1 MSLLSVRDLHVHF
14 VKRDLK
20 NQIRTAKALNGVTFD
35 LEQGL
40 TLGMVGETGA
50 GKSLTASSIMGG
62 LAGSA
67 KVVQG
72 SIQFE
77 GQELVGL
84 DVGTLNT
91 IRGTGITIIVQ
102 SPLTSLD
109 PLAKIGEQLIRVQQ
123 EHTAISREDARNKAL
138 DILRAVQ
145 IPEPERRMDA
155 WPHEMSGGMAQRIL
169 IAMALVNGPRLLIA
183 DEPTT
188 GLDVTVQAQVLDL
201 LAGLVQSRNMAT
213 IIITHDLGVVSHYCT
228 RVAVM
233 FAGTIVET
241 GAVDEV
247 LNNPRHPYTRELIDS
262 VPERIIDRGYRT
274 VGRAPDLYNLP
285 NGCLFRYRC
294 PMAAEICHT
303 VPPAKVVGPG
313 HAARCHFAEQVSEAM
328 PQVAAN
334 QSATS

>member
-35 LEQGL
+35 LEQGE

-67 KVVQG
+67 RIAQG
-72 SIQFE
+72 SIRFE
-77 GQELVGL
+77 DQELVGIGT
-84 DVGTLNT
+84 DTLNK

-109 PLAKIGEQLIRVQQ
+109 PLSKIGDQLIRVQQ
-123 EHTAISREDARNKAL
+123 EHASISREDARNKAL
-138 DILRAVQ
+138 EMLRAVQ
-145 IPEPERRMDA
+145 IPEPERRMEA

-169 IAMALVNGPRLLIA
+169 IAMALVNDPRLLIA

-201 LAGLVQSRNMAT
+201 LAGLVTSRNMAT

-228 RVAVM
+228 RIAVM
-233 FAGTIVET
+233 FAGTVVET
-241 GAVDEV
+241 GSVDEV
-247 LNNPRHPYTRELIDS
+247 LHNPRHPYTRELIDS
-262 VPERIIDRGYRT
+262 VPERIIDRGYRK

-285 NGCLFRYRC
+285 TGCLFRYRC
-294 PMAAEICHT
+294 PMAAEVCHS
-303 VPPAKVVGPG
+303 VPAARQVGPG
-313 HAARCHFAEQVSEAM
+313 HTARCHFAEQVGETM
-328 PQVAAN
+328 PEK
-334 QSATS
+334 ATS

>member
-1 MSLLSVRDLHVHF
+1 MSLLSVCDLHVYF
-14 VKRDLK
+14 VKRDLR
-20 NQIRTAKALNGVTFD
+20 NQIRTAKALNGVSFD
-35 LEQGL
+35 LEAGQI
-40 TLGMVGETGA
+40 LGMVGETGA
-50 GKSLTASSIMGG
+50 GKSLTASAIIGG
-62 LAGSA
+62 LARTA
-67 KVVQG
+67 QVAQG
-72 SIQFE
+72 SITFD
-77 GQELVGL
+77 GKELIGL
-84 DVGTLNT
+84 DVESLNT
-91 IRGTGITIIVQ
+91 VRGTDITIIVQ

-109 PLAKIGEQLIRVQQ
+109 PLARIGEQLIRVQQ

-138 DILRAVQ
+138 DMLRAVQ
-145 IPEPERRMDA
+145 IPEPERRMEA

-169 IAMALVNGPRLLIA
+169 IAMALVNDPRLLIA

-188 GLDVTVQAQVLDL
+188 GLDVTVQAQVMDL
-201 LAGLVQSRNMAT
+201 LSDLVRSRSMAT

-233 FAGTIVET
+233 FAGTIVEA

-262 VPERIIDRGYRT
+262 VPERIIDRGYRK

-303 VPPAKVVGPG
+303 VPVARAVGPG
-313 HAARCHFAEQVSEAM
+313 HAARCHFAEQVTAAM
-328 PQVAAN
+328 PQASAA
-334 QSATS
+334 QPAAP

>member
-14 VKRDLK
+14 VKRDLG
-20 NQIRTAKALNGVTFD
+20 NQIRTAKALNGVTFE
-35 LEQGL
+35 LEQGQI
-40 TLGMVGETGA
+40 LGMVGETGA

-62 LAGSA
+62 LPRSA
-67 KVVQG
+67 QIARG

-77 GQELVGL
+77 DRELVGL
-84 DVGTLNT
+84 DVDTLNT

-109 PLAKIGEQLIRVQQ
+109 PLAKIGAQLIRVQQ
-123 EHTAISREDARNKAL
+123 EHAPISREEARSRAL
-138 DILRAVQ
+138 EMLRAVQ
-145 IPEPERRMDA
+145 IPEPERRLDA

-188 GLDVTVQAQVLDL
+188 GLDVTVQAQVMDL
-201 LAGLVQSRNMAT
+201 LADLVQSRNMAT

-233 FAGTIVET
+233 FAGTIVES

-247 LNNPRHPYTRELIDS
+247 LENPRHPYTRELIDS
-262 VPERIIDRGYRT
+262 VPERILDRGYRK
-274 VGRAPDLYNLP
+274 VGRAPDLYDLP
-285 NGCLFRYRC
+285 GGCLFRYRC
-294 PMAAEICHT
+294 PMAAEICHSA
-303 VPPAKVVGPG
+303 PPPKPVGPG
-313 HAARCHFAEQVSEAM
+313 HVALCHFADRVDL
-328 PQVAAN
+328 AATAPAL
-334 QSATS
+334 S